1 MWEYIDALI
10 PGVAG
15 LLLIGF
21 PRALTKAGAPE
32 ADKTVK
38 KLRGIGVL
46 LLVAAA
52 LIGASELFASS

>member
-1 MWEYIDALI
+1 MWAYIDAMI

-15 LLLIGF
+15 LLLIAF
-21 PRALTKAGAPE
+21 PRVLTKASGPE

-52 LIGASELFASS
+52 LIGISQFASS

>member
-15 LLLIGF
+15 LLLIAF

-38 KLRGIGVL
+38 RLRGIGVL

-52 LIGASELFASS
+52 LIGISQFASS